1 MTPGEERALRE
12 ASDRG
17 DTDAALDLAALLEDR
32 GEIDEAIAEYRK
44 VDAKG
49 VLNGTG
55 NLARLLKETG
65 AFEEAEEA
73 FKRCADAG
81 SERADAQYVALR
93 AKRGAATHEEVIR
106 LVAVWA
112 RHMDNLRPGGQL
124 PPQDQWTTAQ
134 YDAFVTMADLGDL
147 WVNNSGNFP
156 TLESIC
162 DRGAVVAGL
171 HAADGNGSPAAAHEL
186 GTYFQGRGDLA
197 DASRAFERAAGH
209 GWKSALYEAGVA
221 RYQAKD
227 IHGALAMAKQAAEQ
241 EVFGGLFLVGLIQ
254 RQLKNNQEAMSAW
267 IEADLAG
274 DARASFELGKLM
286 AWLAEQAGSNDAG
299 AARPYL
305 EKAAAAGIPEAQE
318 LLDRFR

>member
-1 MTPGEERALRE
+1 MTAEKERALRE

-17 DTDAALDLAALLEDR
+17 DTEAGLDLAALLEDQ
-32 GEIDEAIAEYRK
+32 GDIDGAIDEYRK
-44 VDAKG
+44 LDAKG

-55 NLARLLKETG
+55 NLARLLKEAG
-65 AFEEAEEA
+65 AVEEAEEA

-81 SERADAQYVALR
+81 SERADAQYIALR
-93 AKRGAATHEEVIR
+93 VKRGAATHEEVIR

-112 RHMDNLRPGGQL
+112 QHMDHLQPGQL

-134 YDAFVTMADLGDL
+134 YDALVMMEDLDHL
-147 WVNNSGNFP
+147 WPNNSGNFP
-156 TLESIC
+156 ILESSC
-162 DRGAVVAGL
+162 DRDAVIAGL
-171 HAADGNGSPAAAHEL
+171 HAADAKGSPAAAHEL

-197 DASRAFERAAGH
+197 DASRAFERSAEH
-209 GWKSALYEAGVA
+209 GWKSALYEAGVM

-227 IHGALAMAKQAAEQ
+227 VHGALDIAKRAAEQ
-241 EVFGGLFLVGLIQ
+241 EVFGALFLVGVIQ
-254 RQLKNNQEAMSAW
+254 RQLKNNQEAMGAW
-267 IEADLAG
+267 LEADRAG

-305 EKAAAAGIPEAQE
+305 EKAAAAGISEAQE

>member
-1 MTPGEERALRE
+1 MTSGKERALRE

-17 DTDAALDLAALLEDR
+17 DIDAALDLASLLEDR
-32 GEIDEAIAEYRK
+32 GETAEAIAEYRK
-44 VDAKG
+44 LDAKG

-65 AFEEAEEA
+65 ATEEAEEA

-81 SERADAQYVALR
+81 SERADAQYIALR
-93 AKRGAATHEEVIR
+93 VQRGAATHEEIIR

-112 RHMDNLRPGGQL
+112 RHVDHLQPGHL
-124 PPQDQWTTAQ
+124 PPQDQWTPAQ
-134 YDAFVTMADLGDL
+134 YDAFVMIDDISDL
-147 WVNNSGNFP
+147 WANNSGNFP
-156 TLESIC
+156 ILESIC
-162 DRGAVVAGL
+162 DRDAVVAGL
-171 HAADGNGSPAAAHEL
+171 HAADGKGSPAAAHEL

-197 DASRAFERAAGH
+197 DASRSFERAAEH

-227 IHGALAMAKQAAEQ
+227 LHGALDIAKRAADQ
-241 EVFGGLFLVGLIQ
+241 EVFGGLFLVGVIQ

-267 IEADLAG
+267 MDADRAG

-286 AWLAEQAGSNDAG
+286 AWLAEQAGSNDLG
-299 AARPYL
+299 AAQPYL
-305 EKAAAAGIPEAQE
+305 EKAAAAGISEAQE

>member
-1 MTPGEERALRE
+1 MARLLA
-12 ASDRG
+12 DRG
-17 DTDAALDLAALLEDR
+17 DT
-32 GEIDEAIAEYRK
+32 DEAIAEYRK
-44 VDAKG
+44 LDAKG

-55 NLARLLKETG
+55 NLARLLKERG
-65 AFEEAEEA
+65 ATEEAEEA

-81 SERADAQYVALR
+81 SERADAQYIALR
-93 AKRGAATHEEVIR
+93 VKRGAGTHEEVIR

-112 RHMDNLRPGGQL
+112 RHMDHLEPGQL
-124 PPQDQWTTAQ
+124 PPSDQWTTDH
-134 YDAFVTMADLGDL
+134 YDAFVMMDDLDDL
-147 WVNNSGNFP
+147 WANNSGNFP
-156 TLESIC
+156 IIESIC
-162 DRGAVVAGL
+162 DRDAVIAGL
-171 HAADGNGSPAAAHEL
+171 QAADAKGSPAAAHEL

-197 DASRAFERAAGH
+197 DASRAFERSAEH
-209 GWKSALYEAGVA
+209 GWKSALYNAGVM

-227 IHGALAMAKQAAEQ
+227 IHGALDIAKQAAEQ

-267 IEADLAG
+267 IDADLAG

-305 EKAAAAGIPEAQE
+305 EKAVAAGIPEAQE
-318 LLDRFR
+318 LLDKFR